1 MNGRRYFSGYI
12 RMIAEATDHDTAM
25 KVALEWGGRRVR
37 IPERVTPLCTLARL
51 VGPEKAAA
59 IVAKLGGEVINV
71 SHEKINLVH
80 WLRERGLS
88 RQEIAHE
95 LRMSLRTVQY
105 MLNGNTPSLGSWPE
119 GADA

>member
-12 RMIAEATDHDTAM
+12 RAIAEATDHDTAM

-37 IPERVTPLCTLARL
+37 IPTNVTPYCALARL

-59 IVAKLGGEVINV
+59 IVANLGGEVINIA
-71 SHEKINLVH
+71 HEKTNLVH

-88 RQEIAHE
+88 QQDIAHE
-95 LRMSLRTVQY
+95 LKMGLRSVQHV
-105 MLNGNTPSLGSWPE
+105 LNGTMPRHFLEE